1 MDIHQDDHK
10 MKERLLVMNGQK
22 ILQNNLEGKWENQK
36 VGKAKGIKPGIY
48 NLHLA
53 TKADKRKSYEGQI
66 LHTDKLSVYQ
76 KVGKQFIKHDREN
89 FDKVIDV
96 GSDKIISYD
105 LGKAVVKN
113 SAQKGQ
119 RMSR

>member
-1 MDIHQDDHK
+1 

-22 ILQNNLEGKWENQK
+22 ILQSNSEGKWENQK

-48 NLHLA
+48 NIHLA
-53 TKADKRKSYEGQI
+53 TNADKRKSYEGQI
-66 LHTDKLSVYQ
+66 LHTDKENVYQ
-76 KVGKQFIKHDREN
+76 KVGKQFIKHERKN
-89 FDKVIDV
+89 FDKVIDI

-105 LGKAVVKN
+105 HGKAVVKN